1 MAGLFMVK
9 HLPKVAHV
17 NGLAAVCA
25 DVEVLMLWHVDLLA
39 SVGIDRPPG
48 NPGAGVI
55 GSLVFEHRPSLLL
68 VGWLSQRPLAPL
80 AGLGRYVGVPLTPET
95 PLRGR

>member
-1 MAGLFMVK
+1 MVEN
-9 HLPKVAHV
+9 LPKVAHV
-17 NGLAAVCA
+17 NGLATVCA
-25 DVEVLMLWHVDLLA
+25 DVEVSGLWHVDLLA

-55 GSLVFEHRPSLLL
+55 GSLVFECHRPSLLL

-80 AGLGRYVGVPLTPET
+80 ENTSRMRFAAAGSRHSPSS
-95 PLRGR
+95 